1 MIQTQSRCWNIH
13 HYNYQQQQLLVP
25 IYRERHNDGGVYL
38 CCEKVLQFWYPLKK
52 SGKSSDR

>member
-38 CCEKVLQFWYPLKK
+38 CCEKVLQF
-52 SGKSSDR
+52 